1 MVGQN
6 KKDTDSICENAG
18 VNERSFLQE
27 SPDGDFVI
35 LTFEGAD
42 PVAGWSK
49 IMENLLDEFAAAAK
63 ELHGMDVN
71 APPPPMPTLVYDSN
85 SE

>member
-27 SPDGDFVI
+27 SPDGDFAI
-35 LTFEGAD
+35 LTFKVTIQSRVG
-42 PVAGWSK
+42 VK
-49 IMENLLDEFAAAAK
+49 
-63 ELHGMDVN
+63 
-71 APPPPMPTLVYDSN
+71 
-85 SE
+85 